1 MRACSVFHPSRPSP
15 AIPVESGGSVAG
27 VDELKR
33 VRSRTNDP
41 AEADALLREA
51 DGRFA
56 FSRDPGSDFTF
67 DVKQDGDDELSI
79 GLYRIGGRWESDGE
93 FDQFSLSA
101 VFSGDYAWEIDGDR
115 DTSYGMPFLSR
126 PGHDLFGH
134 GHDLSIVNI
143 YLSADRLREV
153 ARVVYAD
160 DAIVPEFSSPRP
172 VSAEQGR
179 WALQV
184 AQVAAEYVQ
193 SGTIDN
199 PMVRAGLFHTVA
211 LAVLECF
218 PLSGERELRPA
229 TASGQAQVHR
239 RAMRFVDDNLSLPI
253 TPADVA
259 AAAGTSLFGLDAAF
273 RARTGSSS
281 GAYLRR
287 ARLSA
292 AHADQQS
299 GPAETDAVVAA
310 RWGFA
315 SADRFRRAYDAAY
328 RPTRPAA

>member
-1 MRACSVFHPSRPSP
+1 MDDLR
-15 AIPVESGGSVAG
+15 
-27 VDELKR
+27 R

-51 DGRFA
+51 NGRFA
-56 FSRDPGSDFTF
+56 FSRDPGADFTF
-67 DVKQDGDDELSI
+67 DVKQDGDDELSV

-115 DTSYGMPFLSR
+115 DSSYRMPFLSR

-134 GHDLSIVNI
+134 GRDLSIVNI
-143 YLSADRLREV
+143 YISAEKLGEV

-160 DAIVPEFSSPRP
+160 DAIVPEFASPRP
-172 VSAEQGR
+172 VSPDKGR
-179 WALQV
+179 WAQQV
-184 AQVAAEYVQ
+184 AQVAAEFVR

-199 PMVRAGLFHTVA
+199 SMVRAGLFHTVA

-218 PLSGERELRPA
+218 PLTGQREDRPT
-229 TASGQAQVHR
+229 TAQGQRQVHR

-253 TPADVA
+253 TPADLA

-273 RARTGSSS
+273 RAHTGSSS
-281 GAYLRR
+281 GAYLRQ

-292 AHADQQS
+292 AHADRMR
-299 GPAETDAVVAA
+299 GPVETDAVVAA

-315 SADRFRRAYDAAY
+315 SADRFRRAYDAVY
-328 RPTRPAA
+328 GPEEPPAA